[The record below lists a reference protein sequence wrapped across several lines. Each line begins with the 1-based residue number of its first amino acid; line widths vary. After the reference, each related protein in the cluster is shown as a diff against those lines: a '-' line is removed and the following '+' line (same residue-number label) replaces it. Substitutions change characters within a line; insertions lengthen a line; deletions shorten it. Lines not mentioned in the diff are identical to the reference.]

1 MKKITQDLFH
11 EFNFLNNLA
20 YSSDGKI
27 LFVKTKQNV
36 EKNNYESHIFQLKD
50 GQIRQLTSGKSER
63 YFILEDDDN
72 ILFMANRDEEDKT
85 VHSEFY
91 RLNLKDGGDAHLAFK
106 LPLSVNTIK
115 DIGDKYLVSA
125 NTDLNCPDYYLLS
138 NEDQM
143 KYEKVKEENQDY
155 QVVDEYPFFFN
166 GAGFINKNR
175 TSLYLV
181 DKKSCEIKR
190 IGPATLDVESF
201 DYKDNI
207 ILITGIDYDA
217 VKAKWSQVYQYDV
230 EKEEFSCL
238 YPKDDMLIHGVKHYD
253 GKILI
258 MGTYGEEYGVNE
270 SGKLFLFENG
280 EMNLFIDKDTSLWNS
295 VGTDSKWGRGK
306 GLSNEKGTIY
316 LVPTLKSNAPLE
328 KIVGNDFEKITNFNG
343 VVCDYCVGDNDIIVI
358 AMVDQKLQE
367 IYRVK
372 EDGSLEQLSKIN
384 EPLMEEYYVAKPEKV
399 VVKKDGFEV
408 EGWVLKPFDYDQD
421 KKYPGILDIHGGPR
435 TAYGEIYYHEMQY
448 WANLGFI
455 VFYCNPRGSDGY
467 GNWFA
472 DIRQD
477 KYGTIDYEDI
487 MDFTDEVIRQYP
499 IDEKRVAV
507 TGGSYG
513 GFMTNW
519 IIGHTDRF
527 CCAAT
532 QRSISNWMSMMLASD
547 YGLDVPF
554 EMGFEDIH
562 NCTKEIWR
570 VSPLAYA
577 NNVKTPT
584 LFIHSFED
592 YRCPYPEGLQLFTA
606 IRALGVEARMCL
618 FKGENHELSRGG
630 KPKHRSRR
638 LKEITEWIQKYTKE

>member
-11 EFNFLNNLA
+11 EFNFLTNLA

-36 EKNNYESHIFQLKD
+36 EKNNYESHIFQLKN
-50 GQIRQLTSGKSER
+50 GQIRQLTNGTSER

-72 ILFMANRDEEDKT
+72 ILFMANRTEDKT
-85 VHSEFY
+85 THSEFY
-91 RLNLKDGGDAHLAFK
+91 RLNLKEGGEATLAFK
-106 LPLSVNTIK
+106 LPLAVNTIK

-125 NTDLNCPDYYLLS
+125 GTDLNCPDYYLLS
-138 NEDQM
+138 EEDQL
-143 KYEKVKEENQDY
+143 KYEKTKEENEDY
-155 QVVDEYPFFFN
+155 QVVDEYPFFYN
-166 GAGFINKNR
+166 GAGFINKTR
-175 TSLYLV
+175 TSIYLV
-181 DKKSCEIKR
+181 DKKDCSIKR

-201 DYKDNI
+201 DIKDNI
-207 ILITGIDYDA
+207 ILITGIDFDT
-217 VKAKWSQVYQYDV
+217 VKDKWSQVYCYDI
-230 EKEEFSCL
+230 EKEELNCL
-238 YPKDDMLIHGVKHYD
+238 YPKHDMLIHGAKHYD

-258 MGTYGEEYGVNE
+258 MGTFGTEYGVTE
-270 SGKLFLFENG
+270 SSKLFFFENG
-280 EMNLFIDKDTSLWNS
+280 EMIPFIDEDTSLWNS
-295 VGTDSKWGRGK
+295 VGSDSKWGRGK
-306 GLSNEKGTIY
+306 GLSNENGTIY

-328 KIVGNDFEKITNFNG
+328 KIVGNKFEKITNFSG
-343 VVCDYCVGDNDIIVI
+343 VVCDYCIGKEDIIVI
-358 AMVDQKLQE
+358 AMENQKLQE

-372 EDGSLEQLSKIN
+372 EDGSLEQLSCIN
-384 EPLMEEYYVAKPEKV
+384 QPLMEDYYVAKPEKV

-408 EGWVLKPFDYDQD
+408 EGWVLKPYEYDPN

-448 WANLGFI
+448 WANLGYI
-455 VFYCNPRGSDGY
+455 VFFCNPRGSDGY
-467 GNWFA
+467 GNWFS

-487 MDFTDEVIRQYP
+487 MDFTDAVLAQYP
-499 IDEKRVAV
+499 VDEKRVAV

-554 EMGFEDIH
+554 EMGFEDIY

-577 NNVKTPT
+577 DKVKTPT

-606 IRALGVEARMCL
+606 IRARGIDSRMCL
-618 FKGENHELSRGG
+618 FKGENHELSRSG